1 MNVQV
6 KQMMTW
12 LPRWAAGLLLAGCA
26 SFPVQDERARA
37 EDIAVRGGLTRMLI
51 DAPPFLLTAYVR
63 LQRPGGPLAVYVEGD
78 GAAWLSRTRL
88 SSDPTPAR
96 PVALELAARDPGE
109 NVLYLARPCQYTLHA
124 LDTSCRPEYW
134 SGKRYAEEVVAA
146 TNGAITRIQQ
156 RIQAPE
162 LHLVGY
168 SGGAALA
175 VLVAARRTD
184 VASLRSVAG
193 NLDPTLLNRMHG
205 VSPLSGSLDPTV
217 HARALARI
225 PQRHWVGQ
233 ADKVVSPAI
242 ARAWV
247 DHSGSSRCIDIV
259 SLPGLDHGH
268 GWAERWADS
277 AGQAVACDD

>member
-6 KQMMTW
+6 KQLMKW
-12 LPRWAAGLLLAGCA
+12 LAWVVGVLLAGCT
-26 SFPVQDERARA
+26 SLPVQDERARA
-37 EDIAVRGGLTRMLI
+37 EEIAGRGGLTRMLI
-51 DAPPFLLTAYVR
+51 EAPPFLLTAYVR
-63 LQRPGGPLAVYVEGD
+63 LQRPGGPLTVYIEGD

-88 SSDPTPAR
+88 SPDPTPAR

-109 NVLYLARPCQYTLHA
+109 NILYLARPCQYTPHA
-124 LDTSCRPEYW
+124 LDTACRPEYW

-146 TNGAITRIQQ
+146 TDGAISRIQQ
-156 RIQAPE
+156 RIQAAA

-193 NLDPTLLNRMHG
+193 NLDLTLLNRMHG

-217 HARALARI
+217 HARSLARI

-233 ADKVVSPAI
+233 ADQVVPPAI
-242 ARAWV
+242 AQSWAH
-247 DHSGSSRCIDIV
+247 HSGTTRCIDII
-259 SLPGLDHGH
+259 SLPGLDHWQ
-268 GWAERWADS
+268 GWPERWADWVR
-277 AGQAVACDD
+277 QATVCGE